1 MNTATINHH
10 RPMLP
15 VLNLL
20 VAGAALT
27 LGVVA
32 IATDDASSITP
43 QPRPVVTTPAVEAPP
58 APALPRADA
67 GSVADRADD
76 CLTARPGVVRRC

>member
-1 MNTATINHH
+1 MNTATIKHH

-20 VAGAALT
+20 IAGAALT

-32 IATDDASSITP
+32 IATDNASSITP
-43 QPRPVVTTPAVEAPP
+43 QPRPVATTPAVEAPP

-67 GSVADRADD
+67 GSVTDRTDD
-76 CLTARPGVVRRC
+76 CGLARPALVELC

>member
-1 MNTATINHH
+1 MNTATIKHN

-32 IATDDASSITP
+32 IATDNASSITP
-43 QPRPVVTTPAVEAPP
+43 QLQPIVTTPAVEAPP
-58 APALPRADA
+58 APALPSADA
-67 GSVADRADD
+67 GSVADRTED
-76 CLTARPGVVRRC
+76 CGLACPALVELC

>member
-1 MNTATINHH
+1 
-10 RPMLP
+10 MLP

-20 VAGAALT
+20 IAGAALT

-43 QPRPVVTTPAVEAPP
+43 QARPVTTPAVEPP

-67 GSVADRADD
+67 GSVAGRTDD
-76 CLTARPGVVRRC
+76 CGLARPALVELC

>member
-1 MNTATINHH
+1 MNTATIYHH

-20 VAGAALT
+20 VASAAVT

-43 QPRPVVTTPAVEAPP
+43 QPRSAVTEPAVEAPP
-58 APALPRADA
+58 APALPGADA
-67 GSVADRADD
+67 GSVADPADN
-76 CLTARPGVVRRC
+76 CGLARPTLVVLC